1 MATEFGKLAARRR
14 IPFPPS
20 VSFPDH
26 GAAEADILAEIARRR
41 ADDPWDVEGDFA
53 LAYAGPPHPIAA
65 RAARLVQGS
74 IFVEWVEDMY
84 PAAFR
89 LEKEAVSMM
98 ASLLGAPDGVGFLTT
113 GGTESNISAVRLAR
127 DIGAAAGI
135 RARSSSSRR
144 AATSRSGSAP
154 SSSASASATCR
165 STSRRAAARRATR
178 GVS

>member
-20 VSFPDH
+20 VPFPAQ
-26 GAAEADILAEIARRR
+26 GAPEADILREIARRR

-65 RAARLVQGS
+65 RAAQLVKGS
-74 IFVEWVEDMY
+74 IFVEWVKDMY

-127 DIGAAAGI
+127 DIGASAGI
-135 RARSSSSRR
+135 TRPELSCRP
-144 AATSRSGSAP
+144 AATSPSDWVP
-154 SSSASASATCR
+154 SSSASASATWR
-165 STSRRAAARRATR
+165 STRRRCDR
-178 GVS
+178 GSSNCRVS